1 MASVC
6 TDCVAIVGVE
16 TVAMHAFNVFVAAA
30 ISSSS
35 NSDVEF
41 IIDLFLLLD
50 SFEEMSLSQRCVSI

>member
-6 TDCVAIVGVE
+6 TDSVAIVGVE

-30 ISSSS
+30 SSSTS
-35 NSDVEF
+35 NIVVKVN
-41 IIDLFLLLD
+41 IDLFLLLD